1 MSESTATRRP
11 ARPWLWRNRLPVGIV
26 IGVVP
31 LLMGASLVTAFW
43 LFVATVALAWVV
55 IGNGVNVIVG
65 TSGTPALHSAATMAI
80 SAYSLAIL
88 LDHDLGYWVAFP
100 CAVVIA
106 TVAATLLLLP
116 AVRLEGFYL
125 AIASFIAVLLVQEVI
140 NQWDAVTR
148 GPLGMSVGGPSFGA
162 LAGASALYPVAVICA
177 ATVTIASWWLTGSTL
192 GVRLRAARDSRAAAR
207 TAGISPVMMR
217 IAALVL
223 GNAMVALGGCL
234 LASATRFVDPTQ
246 YGLQMVLS
254 TVLIVW
260 VGGLDRIGSP
270 LIGALLISVL
280 PNLSSGLQQ
289 YATAISYGLL
299 LVVLLL
305 RPQGLITLLPG
316 VEKRTVLK

>member
-1 MSESTATRRP
+1 MSDLTATRHP
-11 ARPWLWRNRLPVGIV
+11 VRPWLWRNRFPIGVV

-31 LLMGASLVTAFW
+31 LLMGAGLVTTFW

-80 SAYSLAIL
+80 AAYTLAIL
-88 LDHDLGYWVAFP
+88 LDHDLGYWLALP
-100 CAVVIA
+100 CSVMIA
-106 TVAATLLLLP
+106 TVCSTVLLLP
-116 AVRLEGFYL
+116 AARLEGFYL

-140 NQWDAVTR
+140 NQWDALTR
-148 GPLGMSVGGPSFGA
+148 GPLGMSVGGPSIGA
-162 LAGASALYPVAVICA
+162 LTGASALYPVAVICA
-177 ATVTIASWWLTGSTL
+177 AGVTISSWWLTRNTL

-207 TAGISPVMMR
+207 TAGISPVTMR
-217 IAALVL
+217 VVAMII

-246 YGLQMVLS
+246 FGLQMVLS

-270 LIGALLISVL
+270 IIGALLISVL

-305 RPQGLITLLPG
+305 RPQGLITLLPR